1 MKYGVSFNTDFLLNW
16 ILTINQADLIKLVQ
30 KKETHVDKAF
40 FREYSRRTCT
50 CTAVNQPVDKYT
62 P

>member
-40 FREYSRRTCT
+40 SESIQGEH
-50 CTAVNQPVDKYT
+50 VHVLL
-62 P
+62 